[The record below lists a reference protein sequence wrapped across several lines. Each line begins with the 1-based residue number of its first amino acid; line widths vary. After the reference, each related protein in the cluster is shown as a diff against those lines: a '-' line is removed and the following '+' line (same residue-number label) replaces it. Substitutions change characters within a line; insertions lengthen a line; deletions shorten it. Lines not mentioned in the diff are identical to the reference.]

1 MGSELNEQSCAEQ
14 WGHSMP
20 WIPPFSLPASLS
32 VELTQ
37 LTGTWQVLCET
48 PHDRFKK
55 SFWLWTTIK
64 RQNNI
69 Q

>member
-20 WIPPFSLPASLS
+20 WIPPFSLPASLP

-48 PHDRFKK
+48 PHDTARLLLGSKNL
-55 SFWLWTTIK
+55 SDCGQ
-64 RQNNI
+64 R
-69 Q
+69 